1 MLLAGFTRK
10 QIAYSWFSFND
21 CFLVDPLTIMLAWKR
36 TSKWLSHASILLTPP
51 QIRFLVTRR
60 LSVLEVGRLFLWQIW
75 LLVQLLEDSYLIG
88 AARFLV
94 GSAIRIMNVIA
105 ASRSGRFQPLCGDY
119 ERIRIMR
126 RILTNKL
133 HPLLQYPPYGSNF
146 HRFPSWTIILKKLE
160 PWDIFSQQQNRWQES
175 RCCHERLRGY

>member
-1 MLLAGFTRK
+1 MNEPRIRHEKRGDKIPGFTRK

-119 ERIRIMR
+119 ERIRIMSVTAYR
-126 RILTNKL
+126 MPR
-133 HPLLQYPPYGSNF
+133 
-146 HRFPSWTIILKKLE
+146 
-160 PWDIFSQQQNRWQES
+160 ES
-175 RCCHERLRGY
+175 SPEMIGMRCSSSS